1 VLERAGYTVLEAAT
15 GPEAL
20 LRCRQHEGSI
30 DVLLTDVVM
39 PEMSGRELAARFQ
52 ALYPRAATV
61 FMSGYTADAALR
73 QRALEPGTFFVEK
86 PFTPQTLTG
95 TLREALGSRPH
106 GTPR

>member
-1 VLERAGYTVLEAAT
+1 
-15 GPEAL
+15 
-20 LRCRQHEGSI
+20 
-30 DVLLTDVVM
+30 
-39 PEMSGRELAARFQ
+39 
-52 ALYPRAATV
+52 
-61 FMSGYTADAALR
+61 MSGYTADAALR